1 MPWGD
6 RTGPFGMGSRTGR
19 GLGYCSGY
27 DAPGFAGFRPGM
39 GRGFG
44 FGRGPGRG
52 PGRGFRA
59 GFGPGF
65 GRVGWGMGAGYD
77 PYPPSP
83 EQEKQF
89 LVSEAQEL
97 KNALSNLEKRIS
109 EIEKQ
114 NQSE

>member
-6 RTGPFGMGSRTGR
+6 QTGPFGMGSRTGR

-27 DAPGFAGFRPGM
+27 GAPGFAGFRPGM

-44 FGRGPGRG
+44 RGQ
-52 PGRGFRA
+52 GRGFRA

-65 GRVGWGMGAGYD
+65 GPGYGRMAWRQGAGFS
-77 PYPPSP
+77 PYTPSP
-83 EQEKQF
+83 EQEKQM
-89 LVSEAQEL
+89 LLSEAKEL
-97 KNALSNLEKRIS
+97 KTALANLEKRIS

-114 NQSE
+114 DQSE

>member
-6 RTGPFGMGSRTGR
+6 RTGPLGMGSRTGR

-27 DAPGFAGFRPGM
+27 DAPGFAGFRAGM

-44 FGRGPGRG
+44 F
-52 PGRGFRA
+52 GRGFRA

-65 GRVGWGMGAGYD
+65 GRMAWGRGVGFN
-77 PYPPSP
+77 PYSPSP
-83 EQEKQF
+83 EQEKQI
-89 LVSEAQEL
+89 LVSEAKEL
-97 KNALSNLEKRIS
+97 KNALANLEQRIS

-114 NQSE
+114 DQSEQE